1 MGGKNKIGEYKFDT
15 NKVRGGYNP
24 KEHNNAVSVPIY
36 ATASFDV
43 GEAERFDRLASLSEE
58 GYIYSRL
65 SNPTVNVLENR
76 ISILDG
82 GVAAVGVASG
92 MAAITYALLAVAEG
106 GGRILTTHQLYG
118 GTVDA
123 LKKLYPK
130 FGIQIDKIDSDSD
143 IEEFRKAIKEDT
155 KAIFIETISNPN
167 AVISDIELIAKIAH
181 ENNIPLIVDNTF
193 ATPYLFN
200 PIKYGADVVIYSA
213 TKALSGHGN
222 VIAGVIVDSGKFNW
236 ANGKFPQFT
245 QPHFTLKDLEGN
257 ERSYIDAFKNSAFA
271 GKIRLDYLTYFGAVL
286 SPFDAYLILIGLE
299 TLSERVQKQ
308 ISNTQKIIDYLKTE
322 QAVSWISYPT
332 IETSPYKSLADK
344 YFSKGVGSTF
354 TFGFNGNTEQIYKLI
369 NSVKLF
375 SYQANVGDARSLIVN
390 VAKTTHGELTEEQL
404 KLAKIPQETIRL
416 SIGLEDAD
424 DLIHDLKQ
432 AFKEVLK

>member
-1 MGGKNKIGEYKFDT
+1 MGEYKFDT
-15 NKVRGGYNP
+15 IKVRGGYNP
-24 KEHNNAVSVPIY
+24 KDHNDSVSVPIY
-36 ATASFDV
+36 ATASFEV
-43 GEAERFDRLASLSEE
+43 GEAERFERLTSLSEE

-65 SNPTVNVLENR
+65 SNPTVSVLENR
-76 ISILDG
+76 IAALDG

-92 MAAITYALLAVAEG
+92 MAAITYSLLAVAEG

-130 FGIQIDKIDSDSD
+130 FGIKIDKIDNDSD
-143 IEEFRKAIKEDT
+143 IQEFRKAIKEDT
-155 KAIFIETISNPN
+155 KAIFIESISNPN
-167 AVISDIELIAKIAH
+167 AVISDIEKIAKIAH
-181 ENNIPLIVDNTF
+181 ENDIPLIVDNTF

-200 PIKYGADVVIYSA
+200 PIKHGADIVVYSA

-222 VIAGVIVDSGKFNW
+222 VIGGIIVDSGNFNW
-236 ANGKFPQFT
+236 ANGKYPQFT
-245 QPHFTLKDLEGN
+245 ESYFTLKDLNGN
-257 ERSYIDAFKNSAFA
+257 ERSYIDAFKEGAFA

-308 ISNTQKIIDYLKTE
+308 ISNTQKIVNYLKTE
-322 QAVSWISYPT
+322 EGVSWISYPT

-344 YFSKGVGSTF
+344 YFSKGIGSTF
-354 TFGFNGNTEQIYKLI
+354 TFGFNGNSEQIYKLI

-390 VAKTTHGELTEEQL
+390 TVKTTHGELNEEQL

-416 SIGLEDAD
+416 SIGLEDAE
-424 DLIHDLKQ
+424 DLINDLKQ
-432 AFKEVLK
+432 AFREALR